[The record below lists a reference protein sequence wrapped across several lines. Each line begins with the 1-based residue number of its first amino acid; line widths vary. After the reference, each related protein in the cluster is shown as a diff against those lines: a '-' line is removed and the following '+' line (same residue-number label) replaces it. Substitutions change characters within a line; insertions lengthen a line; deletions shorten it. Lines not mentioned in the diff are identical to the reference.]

1 MAPRM
6 ARASLESVSH
16 MHNPLL
22 ADPEQAQA
30 FMDRQFAPGTR
41 EARYDWIY
49 EYDAMT
55 VPI

>member
-1 MAPRM
+1 M
-6 ARASLESVSH
+6 ARASLQAVSH
-16 MHNPLL
+16 MQNPLL

-41 EARYDWIY
+41 EARDWIY